1 MRSSRCWASSV
12 DDAIIVGENIF
23 RHQEDHGDGLRGSIE
38 GAQEIA
44 KPVIFA
50 VLTTVAAFM
59 PLLFVPGMMGK
70 VFRLIPLIVIPC
82 LLFSLIESLGILPA
96 HLSHMK
102 KPGPPG
108 VWRRFQGLFANG
120 LKLFIRTVYQPSLEF
135 GLRWRYL
142 TASVGLATLILT
154 GGMYLG
160 GWTSFH
166 FFPSMEVDVMAASVT
181 LPQGTP
187 VSITS
192 AAVEKLEVGAD
203 RLRAQLLAET
213 GQDYFRH
220 VAASVGD
227 QPMASRGGGP
237 VGPIRRLAA
246 THVGEVTVELEPSET
261 RAYTSEQLGL
271 MWRELTGPIPEA
283 VDVNF
288 AMSFMTMGDDI
299 DIQFAGPN
307 TDDLRAAADDVK
319 RRLAEYAGVF
329 EISDSFRAGKEEM
342 QLGIKPA
349 AETLGL
355 TLQDLGRQVRQA
367 FYGEEAQR
375 IQRGRDDIRVMVRY
389 PQDDR
394 RSLGDLEN
402 MRVRTPN
409 GGEVPFSQVAVVEP
423 GRGFASIK
431 RVDRNRAVN
440 VTASVDPA
448 VTSAGQVIAD
458 LAERILPEVLA
469 HYPGVFYTFA
479 GAQAEQVDAVAGLKL
494 GFILAL
500 LMIFALLAV
509 PLRSYVQPIIIMS
522 AIPFGLVGAVWGH
535 FIMGLDVTMMSMFGL
550 VALSGVV
557 VNDSLIMVDF
567 INRKRQLYMD
577 IATAVREAGVN
588 RFRAVMLTSLTTFV
602 GLVPLMTTKSFN
614 AAFMVPMAVSL
625 AFGVLFATFITL
637 MLVPTAYLILDDIE
651 RGMRR
656 LFGWTEPV
664 DMAAQVEALA
674 DASVVADGSAPA
686 HVAEA

>member
-1 MRSSRCWASSV
+1 MRGGGSR
-12 DDAIIVGENIF
+12 GF
-23 RHQEDHGDGLRGSIE
+23 
-38 GAQEIA
+38 
-44 KPVIFA
+44 
-50 VLTTVAAFM
+50 TT
-59 PLLFVPGMMGK
+59 
-70 VFRLIPLIVIPC
+70 
-82 LLFSLIESLGILPA
+82 
-96 HLSHMK
+96 
-102 KPGPPG
+102 
-108 VWRRFQGLFANG
+108 G
-120 LKLFIRTVYQPSLEF
+120 LKLFIQKVYQPTLEF

-154 GGMYLG
+154 GGMVLG

-166 FFPSMEVDVMAASVT
+166 FFPSMEADVLAASVT

-187 VSITS
+187 VSVTS
-192 AAVEKLEVGAD
+192 AAVEKLEVGAA
-203 RLRAQLLAET
+203 RLRARLREDT
-213 GQDYFRH
+213 GLDYFRH
-220 VAASVGD
+220 VAAAVGE
-227 QPMASRGGGP
+227 QPMASRGQGGGGF
-237 VGPIRRLAA
+237 GPTQSLAA
-246 THVGEVTVELEPSET
+246 THVGEVTIELEPAET
-261 RAYTSEQLGL
+261 RIYTSEQLGL

-283 VDVNF
+283 VEVNF
-288 AMSFMTMGDDI
+288 TMSAMSAGSDI
-299 DIQFAGPN
+299 DVQLTGPN

-329 EISDSFRAGKEEM
+329 ELSDTFRAGKEEM
-342 QLGIKPA
+342 QLGISQA

-389 PQDDR
+389 PEDDR
-394 RSLGDLEN
+394 RSLGDLES

-409 GGEVPFSQVAVVEP
+409 GGEVPFSQVAVVER
-423 GRGFASIK
+423 GRGFSSIR

-440 VTASVDPA
+440 VTASVDVY

-458 LAERILPEVLA
+458 LEQRILPEVLA
-469 HYPGVFYTFA
+469 NYTGVVYSFG
-479 GAQAEQVDAVAGLKL
+479 GAQAEQVDAVAGLRL

-535 FIMGLDVTMMSMFGL
+535 FIMGIDVTMVSVFGL

-567 INRKRQLYMD
+567 INRKRRLHQDL
-577 IATAVREAGVN
+577 ATAVREAGVS
-588 RFRAVMLTSLTTFV
+588 RFRPIMLTSLTTFL
-602 GLVPLMTTKSFN
+602 GLAPLMTENSFN

-637 MLVPTAYLILDDIE
+637 MLVPTAYLILDDIQ
-651 RGMRR
+651 RAMRT
-656 LFGWTEPV
+656 LFGRPEPV
-664 DMAAQVEALA
+664 AMVDIEAP
-674 DASVVADGSAPA
+674 VVAQGSSP
-686 HVAEA
+686 V